1 MGGDVFSMVLG
12 PVISKVVGS
21 FVGGKEKAPKVD
33 TAPAQQEVDT
43 AATNTKKARTALLET
58 AGGTAGAQLQP
69 GQVANSRDTILG
81 N

>member
-1 MGGDVFSMVLG
+1 MGGEVFSMILG
-12 PVISKVVGS
+12 PVISKVIGGVI
-21 FVGGKEKAPKVD
+21 GGKPKAPAVNA
-33 TAPAQQEVDT
+33 TAANQEIAT

-58 AGGTAGAQLQP
+58 AGGSAGAELQP